1 MKTPILYLT
10 CCLLVLGV
18 AESLAANGCDIAGQS
33 SPGDWRA
40 DVSSSE
46 KAEYLL
52 DMELAASLMH
62 AEACIAS
69 AAQPSQQE
77 KPRGDVAAIDA
88 SDTED
93 KAFDSTAEVASSGG
107 EPSLA
112 VEVGG
117 VMIPAGEEWTKAGL
131 VRDLAKRNATLQ
143 DDISETSD
151 LPASK
156 DELAAVLIEAI
167 RIEVDPARRSALK
180 ERYKQL
186 YGEKSESD

>member
-1 MKTPILYLT
+1 MKTPIISLT
-10 CCLLVLGV
+10 FCLLVLSF
-18 AESLAANGCDIAGQS
+18 AESLAENDCVLEGLS
-33 SPGDWRA
+33 SPGDWRD

-46 KAEYLL
+46 KAKYLL
-52 DMELAASLMH
+52 DMELAASFMNI
-62 AEACIAS
+62 ETCIAS
-69 AAQPSQQE
+69 TAQNSQQE
-77 KPRGDVAAIDA
+77 QANGAVEVVDAAEA
-88 SDTED
+88 KD
-93 KAFDSTAEVASSGG
+93 KAFDASAEVASSGG
-107 EPSLA
+107 EPSSA

-186 YGEKSESD
+186 YGKNHR